1 MNRLSL
7 PLALACGA
15 TLSLALVACSAA
27 PGPAAAPSPGSADT
41 TPPADAPGHGAV
53 AGAVE
58 VAEAQ
63 LQLVTVSPDGET
75 GLLDLLDG
83 GERTLDR
90 VPAPARV
97 TSDGRYVFADSGSGV
112 AVIDG
117 GAWSWDHGDHFHFYR
132 AEPAHTGIVPGDGPA
147 AITGDAL
154 PTTGATGVFFAGSG
168 EAVLLDNAALS
179 TGSVVERFRLT
190 EAPHAGIA
198 APLGDGA
205 LVSHV
210 DERSGATELRV
221 VDASGKPTGEM
232 AACESPRSATTT
244 RAGLV
249 VLCDAGAVVAAGAD
263 AGAPAADANADATTD
278 ANADA
283 DATTDA
289 NAEPSTLTFVPL
301 PGGVSASPEALAG
314 RKGRPTL
321 AGVGTGPDGQ
331 PGVWQFDAR
340 AHAWEWSRS
349 AAELVRAV
357 AVGDD
362 AGHVVALDEQGRA
375 RVLRAGEELAHTA
388 PLLDAADLAPK
399 ALDALTL
406 TVDSQRAYLNSPSR
420 GIVYEIDYVDSAR
433 VARELTPSV
442 RPHFLAEVGL

>member
-41 TPPADAPGHGAV
+41 TTPADAPGHGAV

-63 LQLVTVSPDGET
+63 LQLVTVSTDGET

-97 TSDGRYVFADSGSGV
+97 TTDGRYVFADSGSGV
-112 AVIDG
+112 AVVDG

-132 AEPAHTGIVPGDGPA
+132 AEPAHIGMVPGDGPA

-168 EAVLLDNAALS
+168 EAVLLDDAALS
-179 TGSVVERFRLT
+179 TGSLVERFRLT

-221 VDASGKPTGEM
+221 VDASGEPTGET

-263 AGAPAADANADATTD
+263 AGAPAADANADA
-278 ANADA
+278 DA
-283 DATTDA
+283 DADA
-289 NAEPSTLTFVPL
+289 NAEPSTLTLVPL
-301 PGGVSASPEALAG
+301 PDGVSASPEALAG

-340 AHAWEWSRS
+340 AHAWEWSQS

-388 PLLDAADLAPK
+388 PLLDAADLAPE

-420 GIVYEIDYVDSAR
+420 GIVYEIDYVDSMR
-433 VARELTPSV
+433 IARELTPRV
-442 RPHFLAEVGL
+442 RPDFLAEVGL